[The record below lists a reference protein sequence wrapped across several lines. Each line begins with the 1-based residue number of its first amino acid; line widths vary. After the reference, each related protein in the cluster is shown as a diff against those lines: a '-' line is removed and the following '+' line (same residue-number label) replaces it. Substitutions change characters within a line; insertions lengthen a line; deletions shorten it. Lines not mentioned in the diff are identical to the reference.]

1 MSGDL
6 RYAKNIVKSKI
17 DILKV
22 DYKKLEAVD
31 SLLGKDTTETKKLE
45 LLSTV
50 FVLQDIYQEIVDEMS
65 RPDFSK
71 LTEK

>member
-1 MSGDL
+1 MSDNLG
-6 RYAKNIVKSKI
+6 YAKNIVKSKI
-17 DILKV
+17 DMLKV

-50 FVLQDIYQEIVDEMS
+50 FVLQDIYQEIVDEMC

-71 LTEK
+71 LMEK

>member
-50 FVLQDIYQEIVDEMS
+50 FVLQDIYQEIVDEMC